1 MMQALETLE
10 KLGYTLA
17 LKDDGNISIRGR
29 PSQEADRALAVLRAD
44 KKQAAACLRLRE
56 AFRAG
61 RKGFRIVFDFFEAH
75 FPPTMTDEYWY
86 KVDEDLGKVCEACGS
101 DEFTLDLLCAAWQEL
116 ERLAKEEARE
126 Q

>member
-44 KKQAAACLRLRE
+44 KKQAAACLRLPGGFQGGQEGLSHRVRLLRG
-56 AFRAG
+56 AFPA
-61 RKGFRIVFDFFEAH
+61 V
-75 FPPTMTDEYWY
+75 
-86 KVDEDLGKVCEACGS
+86 EDG
-101 DEFTLDLLCAAWQEL
+101 
-116 ERLAKEEARE
+116 
-126 Q
+126 

>member
-44 KKQAAACLRLRE
+44 KTGGGLSAPAGGFQGGQEGLSHRVRLLRG
-56 AFRAG
+56 AFPA
-61 RKGFRIVFDFFEAH
+61 
-75 FPPTMTDEYWY
+75 
-86 KVDEDLGKVCEACGS
+86 VDGG
-101 DEFTLDLLCAAWQEL
+101 
-116 ERLAKEEARE
+116 
-126 Q
+126 